1 MKVKSM
7 AKEVLR
13 IGRLY
18 LESVGSDLHLMILDF
33 HDKDGCVN
41 GTEVILQPK
50 QVFELLEAFERHV
63 SKMVKEKACVTC
75 VNYDDMCKLP
85 PNKRLECNQNQK
97 SLYIPAYPTA

>member
-1 MKVKSM
+1 MKVKGM

-50 QVFELLEAFERHV
+50 QVFELMEAIERHV
-63 SKMVKEKACVTC
+63 SRMVKEKACVTC
-75 VNYDDMCKLP
+75 VNFEDGCKLEP
-85 PNKRLECNQNQK
+85 KQRVECNQNQK

>member
-50 QVFELLEAFERHV
+50 QVFELMEAPPPPPPP
-63 SKMVKEKACVTC
+63 MVKEKACVTC
-75 VNYDDMCKLP
+75 VNFEDGCKLEP
-85 PNKRLECNQNQK
+85 KQRLECNQNQK